1 MDSSSSN
8 QSPTFSTIV
17 DLLRFRAEKQPGQ
30 RSYTF
35 LVDGEEEEEHINYG
49 ELDSSAR
56 MIAAFLQSQ
65 GATGQRVLLLY
76 PPGLD
81 YIKAFLG
88 CLYAGATAVPVY
100 PPRLSRLTDRSFPRL
115 LAIAHDAHPVFV
127 LTTAPILALAEG
139 SRSLISDF
147 PQVEW
152 KATDTFDRNLAEA
165 WQDPKVK
172 EDTLA
177 FLQYT
182 SGSTSSPKGVMVSH
196 WNLVQNQMLIQHAF
210 GLNQDSLGV
219 CWLPLYHDMGLIGN
233 VLQPLYTG
241 FPCVMMSPIDF
252 LQKPFRWLGA
262 ISRYHATVSGGPNFA
277 YELCMSRITAEQRAS
292 LDLSSWSLAYTAA
305 EPIREETIERFSKAF
320 EPCGFRK
327 DSFFPGYGLA
337 EATLF
342 VTGGPKRSRPKY
354 YSVERS
360 ALKRGQIKIASES
373 KSQSASLVSCGQLY
387 PEQNTIIVDPASRR
401 RCLPDQIG
409 EIWISGP
416 NVTQGYWEKPDAS
429 AETFQAYLSDTG
441 EGPFLR
447 TGDLGF
453 IQNGELIVTSRLKDL
468 IIIRGQNHAPQDIE
482 QTVGKCHPALRVG
495 CGVAFSVN
503 GECDALPGISEQLV
517 IVHEVDR
524 HSLSVDVEAVA
535 RSIRQAVA
543 ETHGLHVSA
552 VVLIKPG
559 TIPKTSSGKLQRYLC
574 REDFIA
580 SALEQIGI
588 SIKPE
593 GNSLDLDGRDHP
605 SMMEILSAS
614 PTRREKLLSEYLR
627 RQVAGSLQI
636 PEFPLEPD
644 QPITMLGIDSLKI
657 LELKNQIEND
667 WGIEIPLADFVEQ
680 PTLERLSIILLQQI
694 ENKGSHRPGVVLDG
708 QLVRDPASLLANLDQ
723 LSNEQVDSL
732 LKQLEELEK

>member
-1 MDSSSSN
+1 MDVNWSN
-8 QSPTFSTIV
+8 PSPAFSTIV
-17 DLLRFRAEKQPGQ
+17 DLLRFRADKQPDQ

-35 LVDGEEEEEHINYG
+35 LVDGEEEQENINYG

-100 PPRLSRLTDRSFPRL
+100 PPRLTRLSDRSFPRL
-115 LAIAHDAHPVFV
+115 LAIAHDARPAFV
-127 LTTAPILALAEG
+127 LTTSPILALAEG

-152 KATDTFDRNLAEA
+152 KATDAFDRNLAEA
-165 WQDPKVK
+165 WQDPKVN

-196 WNLVQNQMLIQHAF
+196 RNLVQNQILIQHAF
-210 GLNQDSLGV
+210 GLNHDSIVV

-241 FPCVMMSPIDF
+241 FPCIMMSPIDF
-252 LQKPFRWLGA
+252 LQKPLRWLGA
-262 ISRYHATVSGGPNFA
+262 ISRYQATVSGGPNFA

-292 LDLSSWSLAYTAA
+292 LDLSSWGLAYTAA

-342 VTGGPKRSRPKY
+342 VTGGPKRSLPKY

-360 ALKRGQIKIASES
+360 ALKRGQIKIASEGTH
-373 KSQSASLVSCGQLY
+373 SATLVGCGQLY
-387 PEQNTIIVDPASRR
+387 PQQNTIIVDPTSRR
-401 RCLPDQIG
+401 RCLPNQIG

-416 NVTQGYWEKPDAS
+416 NVTHGYWEKPEAS
-429 AETFQAYLSDTG
+429 SETFQAYLSDTG

-482 QTVGKCHPALRVG
+482 QTVGKCHSALRAG
-495 CGVAFSVN
+495 CGIAFSVN
-503 GECDALPGISEQLV
+503 SECNALPEIGEQLI

-543 ETHGLHVSA
+543 ETHGLHVAA

-559 TIPKTSSGKLQRYLC
+559 TIPKTSSGKLQRYVC
-574 REDFIA
+574 REDFMA
-580 SALEQIGI
+580 GTLKQIGI

-593 GNSLDLDGRDHP
+593 ANSLDLDSSNQR
-605 SMMEILSAS
+605 SVMEILSTS

-627 RQVAGSLQI
+627 HQVAGILQI

-644 QPITMLGIDSLKI
+644 QPITMLGIDSLKV

-667 WGIEIPLADFVEQ
+667 WGIEIPLASFVEE
-680 PTLERLSIILLQQI
+680 PTLERLSIILLPQI
-694 ENKGSHRPGVVLDG
+694 ENKGSRQPGVLIDG
-708 QLVRDPASLLANLDQ
+708 QLVLDPASLLEHLEQ

-732 LKQLEELEK
+732 LKQLEEVEK